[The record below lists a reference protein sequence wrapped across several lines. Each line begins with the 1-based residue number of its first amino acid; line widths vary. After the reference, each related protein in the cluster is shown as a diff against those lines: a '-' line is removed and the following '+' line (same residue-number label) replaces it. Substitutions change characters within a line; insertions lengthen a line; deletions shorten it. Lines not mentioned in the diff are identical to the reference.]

1 MVKKNYLLITLL
13 GLTNCVIGIE
23 AEPKDIDTTGKPK
36 VKEESPQ
43 EVLESDPQAQ
53 FAEFT
58 SDPEDPNSLYNQREQ
73 NGNRTLA
80 EIADENAFT
89 YTGEGFYASYN
100 SDNEDG
106 KSIKQGLFSD
116 LEEKLREATGS
127 EDKKTNQER
136 LDAIIDYFADNPTM
150 VYFNQLVGDDSETR
164 SYLFAVTNQDIIY
177 TGYLTEVDTTYPKIR
192 EIKEREADTA
202 FEGLEWK
209 KNL

>member
-53 FAEFT
+53 YNYNPTTGIFAEFT

-116 LEEKLREATGS
+116 LEEKLREATG
-127 EDKKTNQER
+127 
-136 LDAIIDYFADNPTM
+136 
-150 VYFNQLVGDDSETR
+150 
-164 SYLFAVTNQDIIY
+164 
-177 TGYLTEVDTTYPKIR
+177 
-192 EIKEREADTA
+192 
-202 FEGLEWK
+202 
-209 KNL
+209 